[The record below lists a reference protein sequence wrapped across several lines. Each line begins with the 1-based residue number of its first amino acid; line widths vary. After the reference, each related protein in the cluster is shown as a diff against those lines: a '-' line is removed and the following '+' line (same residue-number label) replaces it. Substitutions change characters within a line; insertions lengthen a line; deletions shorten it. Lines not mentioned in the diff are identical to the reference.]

1 MTDKEYFD
9 PEWYLKQYPDVA
21 AAKID
26 PKLHF
31 DKHGRREGRL
41 PCNIPSLSLEKKLWS
56 DVKNCDVT
64 LNSLLKISVSKGIN
78 GIYAAKVLV
87 DYYLFKKQFSKAKL
101 ESDKLCKN
109 IATAEKLFSRAEL
122 FLLRFSSLY
131 NAGFESE
138 AERVVN
144 NPNWINPSKY
154 LAASMLAESN
164 KIECINELYKRAC
177 LKELSSKADLVTLD
191 SLISSRAT
199 VSASTWLKLLV
210 RKAKVSIIVPAFN
223 AKNVIS
229 TSINSL
235 LNQSWKN
242 LEIIVVDDASTDDT
256 YAELVRLYS
265 DINCIRIIK
274 NNENKGAYATRN
286 LGMSM
291 ANGDFLT
298 VMDADDWAHPQK
310 IEKQITP
317 LLFNRSLK
325 GTVSHW
331 VRCTED
337 LEFSKLRAGSSWIHR
352 NVSSLLVRKDVVAT
366 IGGWDEVKINA
377 DTEFYER
384 CLAKFGRAAIKEV
397 MPDVPLSFGRTHAS
411 SLTQNAETHL
421 VTQYGGVRKQHM
433 DFARAWHKNSPD
445 LKLSRDEQQSF
456 PVPLSMLLASSKPSF
471 VRANEASFLKWRKA
485 LDENWYGQIY
495 DDVSSMG
502 LDIHDHFWDK
512 GEKEGRY
519 PSSLFNPQAYAYKFE
534 IPHTTSP
541 TWHALNS
548 SSWDFSAPVS
558 ISGFAKCDGE
568 SHVALFGHAVSET
581 VFGAERSL
589 VDMAKA
595 MSKFDIRVTLY
606 LPSCANIFY
615 IEEIR
620 QYVSKIVFLPL
631 PWANGREEPIE
642 PIAQYLESEFI
653 RFGYDCV
660 YVNTLTLIEPLSAAK
675 RANIPSITH
684 VRELVEFDNDLANL
698 LQESP
703 QLTHERVI
711 SSSDYFVANS
721 QETARWLNEPA
732 RTRVIYNCVDIPT
745 SIVPMPS
752 VSLKVCML
760 SSNVKKKGVEDFF
773 EVASLCRGNSNI
785 QFTIFGPIT
794 NEVTMAA
801 KQFGDDNVTIAG
813 YVEKPKEAMVAHHI
827 VLALSHFKESFGR
840 TVAEAMSLGR
850 VVVGYNWGAVS
861 ELVEQQSGMLV
872 DYKCTSGIVDAILTL
887 NSNPELLASMGNFAA
902 KRAEALF
909 SRDIFDR
916 ELVNQIVKVS
926 KKSAKLKGF

>member
-1 MTDKEYFD
+1 MTEQEYFD

-56 DVKNCDVT
+56 DVKNCDVI
-64 LNSLLKISVSKGIN
+64 LDSLLKISVSKGVN
-78 GIYAAKVLV
+78 GTYAAKVLV
-87 DYYLFKKQFSKAKL
+87 DYYLFKKQFSKAKI

-122 FLLRFSSLY
+122 FLLKFSSLY
-131 NAGFESE
+131 NAGFENE

-144 NPNWINPSKY
+144 NPNWVNPSKY

-242 LEIIVVDDASTDDT
+242 LEIIVVDDASTDDS

-274 NNENKGAYATRN
+274 NNENKGAYASRN
-286 LGMSM
+286 LGMSL
-291 ANGDFLT
+291 ATGDFLT

-337 LEFSKLRAGSSWIHR
+337 LKFSKLRAGSSWIHR
-352 NVSSLLVRKDVVAT
+352 NVSSLLIRKDVVAT
-366 IGGWDEVKINA
+366 IGGWDEVKVNA

-397 MPDVPLSFGRTHAS
+397 IPDVPLSFGRTHAS

-445 LKLSRDEQQSF
+445 LKLSRDEQRSF
-456 PVPLSMLLASSKPSF
+456 PVPLSMLLASSKLSF
-471 VRANEASFLKWRKA
+471 VRANEVSFLKWRKA

-548 SSWDFSAPVS
+548 SSWD
-558 ISGFAKCDGE
+558 
-568 SHVALFGHAVSET
+568 L
-581 VFGAERSL
+581 SL
-589 VDMAKA
+589 
-595 MSKFDIRVTLY
+595 I
-606 LPSCANIFY
+606 
-615 IEEIR
+615 
-620 QYVSKIVFLPL
+620 
-631 PWANGREEPIE
+631 
-642 PIAQYLESEFI
+642 
-653 RFGYDCV
+653 
-660 YVNTLTLIEPLSAAK
+660 
-675 RANIPSITH
+675 
-684 VRELVEFDNDLANL
+684 
-698 LQESP
+698 
-703 QLTHERVI
+703 
-711 SSSDYFVANS
+711 
-721 QETARWLNEPA
+721 
-732 RTRVIYNCVDIPT
+732 
-745 SIVPMPS
+745 
-752 VSLKVCML
+752 
-760 SSNVKKKGVEDFF
+760 
-773 EVASLCRGNSNI
+773 
-785 QFTIFGPIT
+785 
-794 NEVTMAA
+794 
-801 KQFGDDNVTIAG
+801 
-813 YVEKPKEAMVAHHI
+813 HI
-827 VLALSHFKESFGR
+827 
-840 TVAEAMSLGR
+840 
-850 VVVGYNWGAVS
+850 
-861 ELVEQQSGMLV
+861 
-872 DYKCTSGIVDAILTL
+872 
-887 NSNPELLASMGNFAA
+887 
-902 KRAEALF
+902 
-909 SRDIFDR
+909 
-916 ELVNQIVKVS
+916 
-926 KKSAKLKGF
+926 